1 MVDIKTEARKH
12 LINVL
17 DSIRG
22 KKGLV
27 VDMELSGP
35 LSLLVE
41 FSLLKEH
48 GVEKIY
54 HLQESLETECS
65 KLIYM
70 IRPSIR
76 NMKIIS
82 DHIKIKKGEISIFMV
97 PRKTLLCE
105 RILEEEG
112 VYGDVHISEF
122 PLDLIPL
129 EEDVYSLEL
138 NSAFTDL
145 YVKKD
150 SSCIHS
156 VAQAIMKLQ
165 KSVGVIPKIIAKGD
179 YSKALAEHL
188 LRMRTEIDDSQS
200 AYSSSFD
207 SILILERGIDLVTPL
222 CTQLTYQGLIDE
234 VFGISASIYVILTL

>member
-1 MVDIKTEARKH
+1 MFDVKAEARQS
-12 LINVL
+12 LINAL

-41 FSLLKEH
+41 FPLLKEH
-48 GVEKIY
+48 GVDKIY
-54 HLQESLETECS
+54 HLQESLDTECG

-76 NMKIIS
+76 NMKIIA
-82 DHIKIKKGEISIFMV
+82 DHIKRKKGDISIFMV

-112 VYGDVHISEF
+112 VYGDAHISEF
-122 PLDLIPL
+122 PMDFMPLDD
-129 EEDVYSLEL
+129 DVYSLEL
-138 NSAFTDL
+138 NDAFTDL
-145 YVKKD
+145 YVRND
-150 SSCIHS
+150 TSCIHS

-165 KSVGVIPKIIAKGD
+165 KSVGVIQKIVAKGD
-179 YSKALAEHL
+179 YSKVLADHL
-188 LRMRTEIDDSQS
+188 LRMRTEIDDSRSTYS
-200 AYSSSFD
+200 ACFD

-234 VFGISASIYVILTL
+234 IFGISTSMNFIIT

>member
-1 MVDIKTEARKH
+1 MVDIKSEARQN
-12 LINVL
+12 LINAL

-27 VDMELSGP
+27 VDIELSGP

-41 FSLLKEH
+41 FPLLKEH

-54 HLQESLETECS
+54 HLQEILDTDCS

-70 IRPSIR
+70 TRPTIK

-82 DHIKIKKGEISIFMV
+82 DHIKRKKGEISIFMV
-97 PRKTLLCE
+97 PKKTLLCE

-112 VYGDVHISEF
+112 VYGDAIVSEF

-129 EEDVYSLEL
+129 DDDVYSLEL
-138 NSAFTDL
+138 NDVFADL
-145 YVKKD
+145 YVRKD
-150 SSCIHS
+150 ASCIHS

-165 KSVGVIPKIIAKGD
+165 KSVGVIPKICAKGD
-179 YSKALAEHL
+179 YSA
-188 LRMRTEIDDSQS
+188 
-200 AYSSSFD
+200 
-207 SILILERGIDLVTPL
+207 VT
-222 CTQLTYQGLIDE
+222 
-234 VFGISASIYVILTL
+234 